1 MKRSGLLAGLVLA
14 WLSLGAQASGM
25 ASAEEGHAARGIFLG
40 YDEAEHRVTI
50 AHEAVPDVMM
60 AMRMHLALPD
70 GEPTPDFSVGDK
82 VAFQMFS
89 RVENGRSWYAKELEA
104 LPADTELELPEEL
117 RDKIGH

>member
-1 MKRSGLLAGLVLA
+1 MKRSGLLVGLALA
-14 WLSLGAQASGM
+14 WLSLGAQASDM

-50 AHEAVPDVMM
+50 AHEAVPEVMM